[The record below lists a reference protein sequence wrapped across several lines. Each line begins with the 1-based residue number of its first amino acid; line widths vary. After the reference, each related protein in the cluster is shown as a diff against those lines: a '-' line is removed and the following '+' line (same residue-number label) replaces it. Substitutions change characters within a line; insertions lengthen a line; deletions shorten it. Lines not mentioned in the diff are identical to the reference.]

1 MFLGHFAVGL
11 AAKPIAPKV
20 SLGVLLVATQVIDIL
35 YAVFLIAGVGPEGA
49 PSPWDHGLVMSAVW
63 SVAAFAIAFLFSR
76 DLRSGI
82 VIGLLVLSHWVGDFI
97 SWDHILPLAFGV
109 SPLVGLGLYNSVVV
123 MIAGDVG
130 LFAGAIAIY
139 LLKTKAKDRTGKW
152 AFWLMVAY
160 ILAMMPA
167 CALPGKLVI
176 IAALLMITLLP
187 FGIWIDRHRFLIPST
202 RKSAPRIYGKGDND
216 A

>member
-11 AAKPIAPKV
+11 AAKPFTPKAP
-20 SLGVLLVATQVIDIL
+20 LGVLLVATQVIDIL
-35 YAVFLIAGVGPEGA
+35 YAVFLIAGVGRTGA
-49 PSPWDHGLVMSAVW
+49 TSPWDHGLVMSALW
-63 SVAAFAIAFLFSR
+63 SVAAFAIAYAFSR

-97 SWDHILPLAFGV
+97 SWDHVLPLAFGG

-123 MIAGDVG
+123 MLAGDFG

-139 LLKTKAKDRTGKW
+139 LLKTKAKDRMGIW
-152 AFWLMVAY
+152 AFWLMIAY

-167 CALPGKLVI
+167 CALPGKLII
-176 IAALLMITLLP
+176 IAAFLMLTLLP
-187 FGIWIDRHRFLIPST
+187 FGIWIDRHRFVIPVK
-202 RKSAPRIYGKGDND
+202 RESAPRIVGQGDKD